1 MISPKLTISKSNILL
16 QDSSQCANGFA
27 EAMVGVVKEILSK
40 ASASGEDPQLGL
52 QAYRATPFNSKLK
65 SPAEVLYTCLIRTQ
79 ISIQTCQTIEQQSTR
94 EIQQA
99 QKEEQKAA
107 FDKHTRVYDELSL
120 YQPVREN

>member
-1 MISPKLTISKSNILL
+1 M
-16 QDSSQCANGFA
+16 
-27 EAMVGVVKEILSK
+27 
-40 ASASGEDPQLGL
+40 
-52 QAYRATPFNSKLK
+52 
-65 SPAEVLYTCLIRTQ
+65 LYTCLIRTQ